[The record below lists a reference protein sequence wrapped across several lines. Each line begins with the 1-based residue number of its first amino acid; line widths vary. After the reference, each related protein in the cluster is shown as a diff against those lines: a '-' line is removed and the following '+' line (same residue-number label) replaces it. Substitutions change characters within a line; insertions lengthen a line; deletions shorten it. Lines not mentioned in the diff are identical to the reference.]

1 MQDYRKSCPI
11 SLSQKEAS
19 YLTSYRGC
27 LADPSPTSTTSN
39 DFYRFLSFSP
49 DGQLLLTLTDRQ
61 RASMLRLSTDI
72 QSHHYYKTEH
82 SEPSIPDTPIDF
94 HLESTFSLGETV
106 SDIAWHPAS
115 QRSNSESWIRLAMT
129 MRDHPIHLI
138 DEFGK
143 VYASYRGHN
152 HLDELDHTQSLA
164 FNCLGNRLYA
174 GGDKKIRTFDAGS
187 CKEISCFPTHNKGEL
202 FGQKGLISCLSFNPD
217 RSACYAA
224 GCFDGS
230 VSIYAEDTPGSV
242 LDICA
247 LGFGVSQTLW
257 SPCGKFLYISGRK
270 HDSIHCWD
278 IRHTKKEIGV
288 MKRQHS
294 TQQRMTCALDPW
306 GCYLACGDEKGKV
319 LLYDTTTF
327 SLAQTL
333 SAGCIDDEE
342 KNHQAVN
349 CVAFHPYCSL
359 LMASIGSRQFNVEEE
374 EDSDEEEGPACC
386 KGDELM
392 SAILQ
397 KKREIEDGNVLHG
410 RRIRSSD
417 KERPLSEVQLWSLP
431 YEPIVIPAV
440 QVEDSMEVVV
450 DSNQI
455 EQPLTADVE

>member
-11 SLSQKEAS
+11 LLSQKEAS
-19 YLTSYRGC
+19 YLASYRGC
-27 LADPSPTSTTSN
+27 LTRPSPKSTASD

-61 RASMLRLSTDI
+61 RASVLRLSRDI
-72 QSHHYYKTEH
+72 QSYHYYKTEP
-82 SEPSIPDTPIDF
+82 SESSTTDSHIDF
-94 HLESTFSLGETV
+94 QLESAFSLGETV
-106 SDIAWHPAS
+106 SDIAWHPGS
-115 QRSNSESWIRLAMT
+115 QHTNSESWLRLAMT

-152 HLDELDHTQSLA
+152 HLDELDHTQSVA
-164 FNCLGNRLYA
+164 FNCLGDRLYA
-174 GGDKKIRTFDAGS
+174 GGDKKIRSFDAGS
-187 CKEISCFPTHNKGEL
+187 CKEISCFSTHIKGEC

-230 VSIYAEDTPGSV
+230 VSIYVEDAPGSV
-242 LDICA
+242 LDIFS

-257 SPCGKFLYISGRK
+257 SPCGRFLYISGRK
-270 HDSIHCWD
+270 HDAIHCWD
-278 IRHTKKEIGV
+278 IRHAKKELGV

-342 KNHQAVN
+342 RNHQAVN

-359 LMASIGSRQFNVEEE
+359 LMASIGSRQFHVEEE
-374 EDSDEEEGPACC
+374 GDSDEEEQPVCS
-386 KGDELM
+386 KGDDLM

-397 KKREIEDGNVLHG
+397 KKREIEDGDVLHG
-410 RRIRSSD
+410 RRIHLSD
-417 KERPLSEVQLWSLP
+417 NERPSSEIQLWSLP

-440 QVEDSMEVVV
+440 QVEESMEVVSN
-450 DSNQI
+450 SNQM
-455 EQPLTADVE
+455 EQSLTSAVE